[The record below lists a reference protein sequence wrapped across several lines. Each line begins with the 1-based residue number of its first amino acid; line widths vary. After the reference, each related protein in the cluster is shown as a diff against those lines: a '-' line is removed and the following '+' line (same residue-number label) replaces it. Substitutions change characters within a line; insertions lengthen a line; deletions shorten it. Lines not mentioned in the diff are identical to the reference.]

1 MKIWRYLTID
11 KFKRMLRD
19 EAIFIA
25 RSDQF
30 SDRFEGSY
38 PTRDVKKID
47 RIYDD
52 PAMFRAWRKFVA
64 ASCWHKNEYE
74 SDGMWQLYSDRKKG
88 VAIQSTIE
96 SLEKLCSDHA
106 YVTEVKYI
114 DYENDEFPDQLII
127 RPFKYKRIF
136 YKHEQEVRAII
147 WSLPPAKEIK
157 NGFPE
162 VGTPNAKSD
171 IPIPGLNIE
180 VDLKLLIKAIVVSP
194 ESNEDQY
201 QQVEALLKEYN
212 FDDIV
217 LKKSDLSG
225 DPVW

>member
-11 KFKRMLRD
+11 KLERMLKD
-19 EAIFIA
+19 GALFFA

-30 SDRFEGSY
+30 PDHFEGSY
-38 PTRDVKKID
+38 PKKDVQKID

-52 PAMFRAWRKFVA
+52 PAMFRAWYKFVA
-64 ASCWHKNEYE
+64 VSCWHKNEYE
-74 SDGMWQLYSDRKKG
+74 SDGMWQLYADRNKG

-96 SLEKLCSDHA
+96 SLVELCSDHA

-114 DYENDEFPDQLII
+114 DYAKDELPDQQII
-127 RPFKYKRIF
+127 SPFEYKRIF

-157 NGFPE
+157 NGCPE
-162 VGTPNAKSD
+162 AGTPKTESN

-180 VDLKLLIKAIVVSP
+180 LDLKLLIKAIVVSP
-194 ESNEDQY
+194 GFNIDQY
-201 QQVEALLKEYN
+201 QEVEALLKKYN

-217 LKKSDLSG
+217 LKKSDLAG